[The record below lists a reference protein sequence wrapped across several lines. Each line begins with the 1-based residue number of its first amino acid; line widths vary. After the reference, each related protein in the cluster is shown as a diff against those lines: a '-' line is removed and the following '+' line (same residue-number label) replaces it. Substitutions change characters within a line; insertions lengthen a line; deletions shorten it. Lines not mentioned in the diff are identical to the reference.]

1 MSFSWEKTLIY
12 HFLGKKRIL
21 FAVLNTLGNYKYK
34 CIKTITLSIIDK
46 SHPILSC
53 ILRIHMYDK

>member
-21 FAVLNTLGNYKYK
+21 FAVLNTLGNYKN
-34 CIKTITLSIIDK
+34 IKNDQNIQRSSSNK
-46 SHPILSC
+46 KP
-53 ILRIHMYDK
+53 